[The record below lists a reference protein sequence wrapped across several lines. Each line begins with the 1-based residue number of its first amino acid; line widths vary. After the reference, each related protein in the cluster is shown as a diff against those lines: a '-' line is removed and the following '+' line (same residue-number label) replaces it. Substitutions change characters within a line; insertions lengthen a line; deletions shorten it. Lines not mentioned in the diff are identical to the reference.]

1 VGGITSPERHGT
13 RSATSECIRSPRH
26 ISASHWNA
34 RRRLPYEIAAQETI
48 MNTRTLIVAGMATL
62 LTAAPLAAQDQ
73 TVGIHVDGRGYLTG
87 SGGFATSLDNTA
99 GDMRIEGGVRVAP
112 HLHLFGDFGGFTN
125 LQADL
130 QPTVDAAVAGFE
142 ANQGLA
148 VTAAGRLPAT
158 YVTTGAR
165 FDVPTHSR
173 VLPYVLGGV
182 GVAHL
187 MPSPQFTFASGT
199 MPDGSTP
206 VVGTDVTSAL
216 TTSGTFTAPAS
227 SNAFMFSVGGGVE
240 IAVAG
245 HWIADTSYRYSRIA
259 ADTTL
264 SASPLTTNGMAFGFG
279 YRF

>member
-1 VGGITSPERHGT
+1 
-13 RSATSECIRSPRH
+13 
-26 ISASHWNA
+26 
-34 RRRLPYEIAAQETI
+34 
-48 MNTRTLIVAGMATL
+48 MNTRTLIIAATATL
-62 LTAAPLAAQDQ
+62 LTAAPLAAQDHTATIQ
-73 TVGIHVDGRGYLTG
+73 SDGRGYLTG
-87 SGGFATSLDNTA
+87 AGGFATSLDNTA

-112 HLHLFGDFGGFTN
+112 HVQVFGDFGGFTN

-130 QPTVDAAVAGFE
+130 QPTVNAAVAGFA
-142 ANQGLA
+142 ANQGLS
-148 VTAAGRLPAT
+148 VTAGGRLPAT

-165 FDVPTHSR
+165 VDVPTHSR

-182 GVAHL
+182 VVAHL
-187 MPSPQFTFASGT
+187 MPSPQFTFASGP

-206 VVGTDVTSAL
+206 SVGTDVTSAL
-216 TTSGTFTAPAS
+216 TTSGTFVAPAS
-227 SNAFMFSVGGGVE
+227 SNAFMFTVGGGVE
-240 IAVAG
+240 VRVAG